1 MRFRKSG
8 GLLLFH
14 DPDLGHLTAAAVSS
28 EARFAGPSQAQF
40 TSTGGLKW
48 QIEFERRG
56 RPGPFEKRM
65 DLEIAVRGQA
75 HLSSGRI
82 ARIQDAEPVLRFAVE
97 VLILHLQWRVEQR
110 LGPMLPRDRRGVAE
124 LIGIIES
131 RQHRCPELRIF
142 DVTWSQYQMRTI
154 TRVAEFIV
162 EPIRSRIR
170 ASEQFRRGTY
180 LFVRR
185 RQLTHFDDSSSQP
198 RAIGNRVIERCEIR
212 AALHSFS
219 LIPLNSKLHVN
230 TLEQSLAEFA
240 YALTR
245 RPAGGRDCRFGQNS
259 FGLVENHRR
268 IQAVRRFR
276 AWMVSDAQR
285 FSSPADIAQRA

>member
-1 MRFRKSG
+1 MRFRKG
-8 GLLLFH
+8 GGLLFH
-14 DPDLGHLTAAAVSS
+14 DPYRGQLRAAAVSA
-28 EARFAGPSQAQF
+28 EARFASPGQMQFAGTSSQ
-40 TSTGGLKW
+40 KR

-56 RPGPFEKRM
+56 GPWPFEKRM
-65 DLEIAVRGQA
+65 DFEIAVRGQA

-97 VLILHLQWRVEQR
+97 VLVLHLQWRVEQR
-110 LGPMLPRDRRGVAE
+110 FGPMLPRDRRRIAE

-154 TRVAEFIV
+154 TRVAEFVV
-162 EPIRSRIR
+162 EAAGGRIR
-170 ASEQFRRGTY
+170 ASEQFPRGTY

-198 RAIGNRVIERCEIR
+198 RAVGNRVIERCEIR

-276 AWMVSDAQR
+276 A
-285 FSSPADIAQRA
+285 